1 MSKKHTGKFLLGAAL
16 GAGLGLL
23 FAPKK
28 GSETRADLKVQF
40 DKLMNQIKDIDTEEV
55 KKEFDKKVKEIK
67 KELSDLDK
75 EKVASIAKDKARTTS
90 IKAEELY
97 NMAVE
102 KGTPTVAIG
111 TYAAVLHALGGMD
124 KDLELVAQDDEFGR
138 RIQDMNLV
146 TPKRAKRK

>member
-40 DKLMNQIKDIDTEEV
+40 DK
-55 KKEFDKKVKEIK
+55 KVKEIK

-75 EKVASIAKDKARTTS
+75 EKALDIAKEKSLVLKDKVEELVDLAVKKGTPVLQDA
-90 IKAEELY
+90 AEELR
-97 NMAVE
+97 E
-102 KGTPTVAIG
+102 KAIDV
-111 TYAAVLHALGGMD
+111 TKDVL
-124 KDLELVAQDDEFGR
+124 KKLEQGS
-138 RIQDMNLV
+138 
-146 TPKRAKRK
+146 KK